1 MKQLKILAVD
11 DDPFTLKMLIKKLD
25 KEGYDIETA
34 SDGVEAGKLISQ
46 KFYDIII
53 TDLKMPGG
61 VDGIDVLEIAKT
73 KNKET
78 EVILLTAHA
87 SVENAVEA
95 MRKGAADYLQKPINF
110 YELILRMEKIRNYKK
125 LLKNAQDLREAMDV
139 TEQNA
144 AETIQKLEMS
154 VAGLQSVVSEIRKV
168 IMSQSI
174 DPVRCVN
181 KVLDIVSSC

>member
-11 DDPFTLKMLIKKLD
+11 DDPFTLKMLEKKLV

-53 TDLKMPGG
+53 TDLVMPGG
-61 VDGIDVLEIAKT
+61 VDGMDVLEAAKA

-95 MRKGAADYLQKPINF
+95 MRKGAADYLKKPVNF
-110 YELILRMEKIRNYKK
+110 YELTLRLEKIRSYKK

-139 TEQNA
+139 TERNA
-144 AETIQKLEMS
+144 SQTIQHLEMS
-154 VAGLQSVVSEIRKV
+154 VAELQSIVYEVRQV

-174 DPVRCVN
+174 DPKKCVDM
-181 KVLDIVSSC
+181 VFDIVSS

>member
-11 DDPFTLKMLIKKLD
+11 DDPFTLKMLDKKLT

-53 TDLKMPGG
+53 TDLVMPGG
-61 VDGIDVLEIAKT
+61 VDGIDVLEAAKT

-95 MRKGAADYLQKPINF
+95 MKKGAADYLQKPINF
-110 YELILRMEKIRNYKK
+110 YELTLRMENIRNYKK

-144 AETIQKLEMS
+144 AQTIQHLEMS
-154 VAGLQSVVSEIRKV
+154 VVELQSILSEIRQV
-168 IMSQSI
+168 IMTRSI
-174 DPVRCVN
+174 DSDRCVER
-181 KVLDIVSSC
+181 VLDIVSSC

>member
-1 MKQLKILAVD
+1 MKQLTILAVD
-11 DDPFTLKMLIKKLD
+11 DDPLTLKMLEKKLT

-34 SDGVEAGKLISQ
+34 SNGVEAEKLISQ
-46 KFYDIII
+46 TFYDIII
-53 TDLKMPGG
+53 TDLVMPGG
-61 VDGIDVLEIAKT
+61 VDGMDVLDAAKT
-73 KNKET
+73 KNRQT

-110 YELILRMEKIRNYKK
+110 YELTLRMEKIRNYKK

-144 AETIQKLEMS
+144 AQTIQYLEMS
-154 VAGLQSVVSEIRKV
+154 VAELQSIVSEIRQV
-168 IMSQSI
+168 IMSQRI
-174 DPVRCVN
+174 DPGKCVDR
-181 KVLDIVSSC
+181 VFDIVSSC

>member
-11 DDPFTLKMLIKKLD
+11 DDPFTLKMLDKKLV

-34 SDGVEAGKLISQ
+34 QNGIEAGKLISQ
-46 KFYDIII
+46 TFYDIII
-53 TDLKMPGG
+53 TDLVMPGG
-61 VDGIDVLEIAKT
+61 VDGMDVLEAAKA

-95 MRKGAADYLQKPINF
+95 MRKGAADYLKKPVNF
-110 YELILRMEKIRNYKK
+110 YELTLRLEKIRSYKK

-139 TEQNA
+139 TEKNA
-144 AETIQKLEMS
+144 SQTIQHLEMS
-154 VAGLQSVVSEIRKV
+154 VAELQSIVYEIRQV

-174 DPVRCVN
+174 DPKKCVDM
-181 KVLDIVSSC
+181 VFDIVSF

>member
-11 DDPFTLKMLIKKLD
+11 DDPFTLKMLDKKLV

-34 SDGVEAGKLISQ
+34 PDGVEAGKLISQ

-53 TDLKMPGG
+53 TDLVMPGG
-61 VDGIDVLEIAKT
+61 VDGMDVLEAAKA
-73 KNKET
+73 KNKKT

-95 MRKGAADYLQKPINF
+95 MRKGAADYLKKPVNF
-110 YELILRMEKIRNYKK
+110 HELTLRLEKIRSYKK

-139 TEQNA
+139 TEKNA
-144 AETIQKLEMS
+144 SQTIQNLEMS
-154 VAGLQSVVSEIRKV
+154 VAELQSIVYEIRRV

-174 DPVRCVN
+174 DPKKCLDTVF
-181 KVLDIVSSC
+181 DIVSS

>member
-11 DDPFTLKMLIKKLD
+11 DDPFTLKMLEKKLA

-34 SDGVEAGKLISQ
+34 SDGIEAGLLISQ

-53 TDLKMPGG
+53 TDLVMPGG
-61 VDGIDVLEIAKT
+61 VDGIDVLEAAKT
-73 KNKET
+73 KNEQT

-95 MRKGAADYLQKPINF
+95 MKKGAADYLQKPINF
-110 YELILRMEKIRNYKK
+110 YELTLRMEKIRDYKK

-144 AETIQKLEMS
+144 AQTIQHLEMS
-154 VAGLQSVVSEIRKV
+154 VAELQSVVSEIRQV

-174 DPVRCVN
+174 DPGKCVDR
-181 KVLDIVSSC
+181 VLDIVSSC

>member
-11 DDPFTLKMLIKKLD
+11 DDPFTLKMLEKKLT
-25 KEGYDIETA
+25 KESYDIETA
-34 SDGVEAGKLISQ
+34 SNGVEAGKLISR

-53 TDLKMPGG
+53 TDLVMPGG
-61 VDGIDVLEIAKT
+61 VDGMDVLELAKN

-95 MRKGAADYLQKPINF
+95 MRKGAADYLKKPINF
-110 YELILRMEKIRNYKK
+110 YELTLRMEKIRNYKK
-125 LLKNAQDLREAMDV
+125 LMKNAQDLREAMDV

-144 AETIQKLEMS
+144 AQTIQHLEMS
-154 VAGLQSVVSEIRKV
+154 VAELQSVVSKISQV
-168 IMSQSI
+168 IMIQNI
-174 DPVRCVN
+174 DPRKCVDR
-181 KVLDIVSSC
+181 VFDILSS

>member
-11 DDPFTLKMLIKKLD
+11 DDPFTLKMLEKKLN

-34 SDGVEAGKLISQ
+34 SDGVEAGKLISR

-53 TDLKMPGG
+53 TDLVMPGG
-61 VDGIDVLEIAKT
+61 VDGMDVLKKVKT

-95 MRKGAADYLQKPINF
+95 MRKGAADYLKKPINF
-110 YELILRMEKIRNYKK
+110 YELTLRMEKIRSYKK
-125 LLKNAQDLREAMDV
+125 LMKNAQDLREAMDV

-144 AETIQKLEMS
+144 AQTIQNLEMS
-154 VAGLQSVVSEIRKV
+154 VAELQNVVSEISQV
-168 IMSQSI
+168 IMSQNI
-174 DPVRCVN
+174 DPRKCVDR
-181 KVLDIVSSC
+181 VVDILSS

>member
-11 DDPFTLKMLIKKLD
+11 DDLFTLKMLVKKLV
-25 KEGYDIETA
+25 KEGYDMETA
-34 SDGVEAGKLISQ
+34 SDGVEALELISI

-53 TDLKMPGG
+53 TDLVMPGG
-61 VDGIDVLEIAKT
+61 VDGINVLEAAKA
-73 KNKET
+73 KNKQT

-95 MRKGAADYLQKPINF
+95 MRKGAADYLKKPINF
-110 YELILRMEKIRNYKK
+110 YELTLRMEKIRSYKK

-144 AETIQKLEMS
+144 SQTIQHLEMS
-154 VAGLQSVVSEIRKV
+154 VAELQSIVSEVRQV

-174 DPVRCVN
+174 DPKKCVDMMF
-181 KVLDIVSSC
+181 DIVSS

>member
-11 DDPFTLKMLIKKLD
+11 DDSFTLKMLEKKLA

-34 SDGVEAGKLISQ
+34 SDGIEAEKLISE

-53 TDLKMPGG
+53 TDLIMPGG
-61 VDGIDVLEIAKT
+61 VSGMDVLQAAKS
-73 KNKET
+73 KSKHT

-95 MRKGAADYLQKPINF
+95 MRKGAVDYLQKPVNF
-110 YELILRMEKIRNYKK
+110 YELALRMEKIRNYKK

-144 AETIQKLEMS
+144 AQTIQNLEMI
-154 VAGLQSVVSEIRKV
+154 VAELQSVVAEIRRV
-168 IMSQSI
+168 IMSHNI
-174 DPVRCVN
+174 DPEKCIDRVF
-181 KVLDIVSSC
+181 DIVSSC

>member
-11 DDPFTLKMLIKKLD
+11 DDPFTLKMLDKKLT

-53 TDLKMPGG
+53 TDLVMPGG
-61 VDGIDVLEIAKT
+61 VDGIDVLEAAKT

-95 MRKGAADYLQKPINF
+95 MKKGAADYLQKPINF
-110 YELILRMEKIRNYKK
+110 YELTMRMEKIRNYKK

-144 AETIQKLEMS
+144 AQTIQHLEMS
-154 VAGLQSVVSEIRKV
+154 VVELQSILSEIRQV
-168 IMSQSI
+168 IMTRSI
-174 DPVRCVN
+174 DSDRCVER
-181 KVLDIVSSC
+181 VLDIVSSY

>member
-11 DDPFTLKMLIKKLD
+11 DDPLTLKMLEKKLG

-34 SDGVEAGKLISQ
+34 SDGVKASKLISE

-53 TDLKMPGG
+53 TDLVMPGG
-61 VDGIDVLEIAKT
+61 VDGMDVLNEA
-73 KNKET
+73 KNKNKQT

-95 MRKGAADYLQKPINF
+95 MRRGASDYLKKPINF
-110 YELILRMEKIRNYKK
+110 YELILRIEKIKNYKK

-144 AETIQKLEMS
+144 SQTIQQLEMS
-154 VAGLQSVVSEIRKV
+154 VSQLQNVVSEIRQV
-168 IMSQSI
+168 IITHSI
-174 DPVRCVN
+174 DPDKCVN
-181 KVLDIVSSC
+181 RVLDIVSSC

>member
-11 DDPFTLKMLIKKLD
+11 DDPFTLKMLEKKLT

-34 SDGVEAGKLISQ
+34 SDGVEAGKLISR

-53 TDLKMPGG
+53 TDLVMPGG
-61 VDGIDVLEIAKT
+61 VDGMDVLEKVKT

-95 MRKGAADYLQKPINF
+95 MRKGAADYLKKPINF
-110 YELILRMEKIRNYKK
+110 YELTLRMEKIRSYKK
-125 LLKNAQDLREAMDV
+125 LMKNAQDLREAMDV
-139 TEQNA
+139 TEKNA
-144 AETIQKLEMS
+144 AQTIQNLEMS
-154 VAGLQSVVSEIRKV
+154 VAELQNVVSEISQV
-168 IMSQSI
+168 IMSQNI
-174 DPVRCVN
+174 DPRKCVDR
-181 KVLDIVSSC
+181 VLDILSS

>member
-11 DDPFTLKMLIKKLD
+11 DDPFTLKMLEKKLT

-34 SDGVEAGKLISQ
+34 SDGVETGKLISR

-53 TDLKMPGG
+53 TDLVMPGG
-61 VDGIDVLEIAKT
+61 VDGMDVLEIVKT

-95 MRKGAADYLQKPINF
+95 MRKGAADYLKKPINF
-110 YELILRMEKIRNYKK
+110 YELTLRLEKIRSYKK
-125 LLKNAQDLREAMDV
+125 LMKNAQDLREAMDV

-144 AETIQKLEMS
+144 AQTIQHLEMS
-154 VAGLQSVVSEIRKV
+154 VAELQNVVSEISQV
-168 IMSQSI
+168 IMSQNI
-174 DPVRCVN
+174 DPRKCVDR
-181 KVLDIVSSC
+181 VLDILSS

>member
-11 DDPFTLKMLIKKLD
+11 DDPLTLKMLEKKLA

-34 SDGVEAGKLISQ
+34 SDGIEAEKLISE

-53 TDLKMPGG
+53 TDLVMPGG
-61 VDGIDVLEIAKT
+61 VDGMDVLNAAKT
-73 KNKET
+73 KNKQT

-95 MRKGAADYLQKPINF
+95 MRKGAADYLKKPINF
-110 YELILRMEKIRNYKK
+110 YELTLRMEKIRTYKK

-144 AETIQKLEMS
+144 SQTIQQLEMS
-154 VAGLQSVVSEIRKV
+154 VAELQSVVSEIRRV
-168 IMSQSI
+168 IISQSI
-174 DPVRCVN
+174 DPGKCVDR
-181 KVLDIVSSC
+181 VFDIVSSC